1 MVMVM
6 LFLLSKIICSRSNFS
21 SKRQSKIVQTSSK
34 RILKSVH
41 WNEYK
46 TKSENKETTNKY
58 RYQIELNFSNQIL
71 LEPIDYLF

>member
-21 SKRQSKIVQTSSK
+21 SKRQSKIVKTSSK

>member
-6 LFLLSKIICSRSNFS
+6 LFLLSKVICSRSNFS
-21 SKRQSKIVQTSSK
+21 SKRQSKIVKTSSK